1 MPDDPGEPTSTD
13 LDQTGDPL
21 AEQRAQ
27 WVRLVGDDS
36 VLSTLVRRHRERHRR
51 YHTLDHVLAVV
62 RHVDALASDEAI
74 EDLGAVVAAAWFHD
88 AVYEPRSSANERASA
103 RLARR
108 DLTKLGWA
116 DGRAESVAT
125 MVEGTAHHR
134 DPDDLDTAVLYDA
147 DLAILGA
154 APDDYSAYV
163 ANVRAEYAHFDD
175 DAWIAGRSDVLAAF
189 IGRTR
194 IYSTDSGSARWET
207 SARANLEAERANLEA
222 EMARL
227 RR

>member
-1 MPDDPGEPTSTD
+1 MPDDPDESTSTD
-13 LDQTGDPL
+13 LDASGDAL
-21 AEQRAQ
+21 AGQRAQ
-27 WVRLVGDDS
+27 WVRLVGDDA
-36 VLSTLVRRHRERHRR
+36 VLSAVARRYRERHRR

-62 RHVDALASDEAI
+62 RHVDELAADEAI
-74 EDLGAVVAAAWFHD
+74 EDLGVVIAAAWFHD

-116 DGRAESVAT
+116 GERVESAAT
-125 MVEGTAHHR
+125 MIEGTARHR

-163 ANVRAEYAHFDD
+163 ANVRAEYAHVDD
-175 DAWIAGRSDVLAAF
+175 DAWTAGRSDVVAAF

-194 IYSTDSGSARWET
+194 IYSTDTGHARWES
-207 SARANLEAERANLEA
+207 SARANLEAEIT
-222 EMARL
+222 RL
-227 RR
+227 RG